1 MTSLQ
6 FHHYLSPEDYCNI
19 FEISPIFALFTPIS
33 PPTYI
38 GHWCC
43 GAGAVSEAVAGVVS
57 GAVSGAAEPE
67 SVSVLAL
74 EPLFC
79 SICSYLFSNIHW
91 ILVLWSRNR
100 FRSRGSRFPLRF
112 RLYSRCFAL
121 FAPIFF
127 PTYIGY
133 CFFCGAGAISGV
145 AVPIPRRL
153 RL

>member
-43 GAGAVSEAVAGVVS
+43 GAGAVS
-57 GAVSGAAEPE
+57 GAAEPE

-79 SICSYLFSNIHW
+79 RICSYLFSKIHW
-91 ILVLWSRNR
+91 IL
-100 FRSRGSRFPLRF
+100 F
-112 RLYSRCFAL
+112 
-121 FAPIFF
+121 
-127 PTYIGY
+127 
-133 CFFCGAGAISGV
+133 
-145 AVPIPRRL
+145 
-153 RL
+153 